1 MAIPSWFDNLLHSGT
16 AAGLSGI
23 PSLQLSA
30 NPDRDWFLRF
40 LRSHFTT
47 LSLVLHPER
56 FWAPSGSALKGGGLK
71 SHLMSLAP
79 GSVLSASQLVV
90 LLSGTEFDEAIESQ
104 GQSWIKQVE
113 AQLQTQVNALVS
125 QRQLQTACADSEL
138 QVCLV
143 RDGDRAFGGRTL
155 NLLPGEFVTALLPN
169 RHVGQPAARLGV
181 YVHIPGAWE
190 GFLSA
195 MSVQSEQLLY
205 TFGNHWLDNFSH
217 PSLKEAALYQ
227 LRLDSSGRW
236 VHSIHPDHR
245 QDFVLKRT
253 AQKGA
258 MDVLTLCSVDG
269 QPLMDV
275 HLVALDRTLDGV
287 HASSIQREGP
297 ISVVP
302 EEQDRGLLSLEECGV
317 LLQKIHFP
325 QVMKGY
331 EVYLSKEGN
340 LSTSQEDVAAVLE
353 VRNEAAHLLS
363 KHPALKVNSKIL
375 APGERVALRGLC
387 EIELDGQ
394 CLYYKDLSGV
404 KASGWPYLGEIRRGG
419 WQSHLPLGGSYTI
432 GRDPGAWVRLPDVA
446 DNRNIRWTDE
456 EATESVA
463 SRTGTFARRD
473 FYTDSIMVAS
483 THAVVDLC
491 NGATI
496 QNKAK
501 YCHLYVRRASAVVS
515 LMPTRRSGL
524 HQFQLR
530 AGDELLVGN
539 CVFSVGG
546 QVPEGADQTAP
557 GVS

>member
-40 LRSHFTT
+40 LRTHFTT
-47 LSLVLHPER
+47 LSLVTHPER
-56 FWAPSGSALKGGGLK
+56 IWSPSTVTLKGGGLE

-79 GSVLSASQLVV
+79 GGVLTASQLVV
-90 LLSGTEFDEAIESQ
+90 LLSGPEFDEAVETQ
-104 GQSWIKQVE
+104 GQSWITQVE
-113 AQLQTQVNALVS
+113 KHLQSRVNALVAE
-125 QRQLQTACADSEL
+125 RKLRTARPGGGL
-138 QVCLV
+138 QVCLL
-143 RDGDRAFGGRTL
+143 RDGDRALGGRVL

-169 RHVGQPAARLGV
+169 QHVGQGSARLGV

-190 GFLSA
+190 GFRPA
-195 MSVQSEQLLY
+195 QSVQVDQLLY
-205 TFGNHWLDNFSH
+205 TFGNHWLDNFCH
-217 PSLKEAALYQ
+217 PRLKEAGLYQ
-227 LRLDSSGRW
+227 LRLDEGGRW

-245 QDFVLKRT
+245 ENFVLKRT
-253 AQKGA
+253 AQGGA
-258 MDVLTLCSVDG
+258 MDVLTLCEVDG
-269 QPLMDV
+269 EALMDV
-275 HLVALDRTLDGV
+275 QLVALGRTLDGV
-287 HASSIQREGP
+287 QPTAGVIEGP

-302 EEQDRGLLSLEECGV
+302 DGGERGLLSLEECAV

-340 LSTSQEDVAAVLE
+340 LSTSEEDVAAVLE
-353 VRNEAAHLLS
+353 VRSEQAVLLS
-363 KHPALKVNSKIL
+363 KHPALQVNDKAL
-375 APGERVALRGLC
+375 APGERIDLRGLC
-387 EIELDGQ
+387 EISIDGHV
-394 CLYYKDLSGV
+394 LFYKDLSSV

-419 WQSHLPLGGSYTI
+419 WQSHLPLGGAYTI
-432 GRDPGAWVRLPDVA
+432 GRDPSAWVRLPDVA

-456 EATESVA
+456 ESSGSVT
-463 SRTGTFARRD
+463 SRTGTFARKD

-496 QNKAK
+496 RNEAK
-501 YCHLYVRRASAVVS
+501 YCHVYVRRASAVVS
-515 LMPTRRSGL
+515 LMPTRKAGL

-546 QVPEGADQTAP
+546 QVPDGLDQTAP
-557 GVS
+557 GLV